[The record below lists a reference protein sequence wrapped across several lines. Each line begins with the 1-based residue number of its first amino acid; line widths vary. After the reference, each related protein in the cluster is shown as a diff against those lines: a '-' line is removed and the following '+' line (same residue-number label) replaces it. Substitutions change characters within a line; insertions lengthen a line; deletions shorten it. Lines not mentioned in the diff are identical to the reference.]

1 MQKKIEHILKGREKE
16 IAKDEVVLQP
26 LPHAEF
32 RFASPFIVLHHQIP
46 KIIKAGSSAR
56 IHPHPHRGFA
66 PVTIMLQGE
75 GFHQDNAGHS
85 ETVKAGDVQWMFA
98 GKGLLH
104 SEGPSENILKNGGIQ
119 EFVQLWI
126 NVPKEKKLT
135 APSYQ
140 TATEQD
146 QPKVFEQEGV
156 HLKISAGEIDGKIGP
171 LKSFTPVIIVNGNI
185 ESGNRLLLPATPGYW
200 TLLYVIKGRLNVN
213 QETVEE
219 RHLIVFEKE
228 NDEILL
234 CAEEDTD
241 ILFLS
246 AEPINEPVAAK
257 DNFVMNTIEEI
268 NQAIEDYKNGVFGT
282 LNY

>member
-1 MQKKIEHILKGREKE
+1 MLKKIEHILKGREKQITRE
-16 IAKDEVVLQP
+16 DRILQP

-32 RFASPFIVLHHQIP
+32 RFANPFIVLHHQTP
-46 KIIKAGSSAR
+46 KTVKPGSEAR

-104 SEGPSENILKNGGIQ
+104 SEGPSEEILKNGGVQ
-119 EFVQLWI
+119 EFIQLWI
-126 NVPKEKKLT
+126 NVPKDKKLT
-135 APSYQ
+135 DPFYQ
-140 TATEQD
+140 TAKENE

-156 HLKISAGEIDGKIGP
+156 HLKLSAGNADGKTGP
-171 LKSFTPVIIVNGNI
+171 LKSFTPVTIINGNI
-185 ESGNRLLLPATPGYW
+185 EGGNRMLLPATLGYW
-200 TLLYVIKGRLNVN
+200 SLLYIIKGRLNVN
-213 QETVEE
+213 QESVEE
-219 RHLIVFEKE
+219 QQLVVFEKE

-234 CAEEDTD
+234 CAEEDVQL
-241 ILFLS
+241 LFLS
-246 AEPINEPVAAK
+246 AEPINEPIAAK
-257 DNFVMNTIEEI
+257 DNFVMNTMEEI
-268 NQAIEDYKNGVFGT
+268 DQAMEDYKNGVFGT